1 MNMGKIFN
9 TQEVQN
15 ILSGNKRMFREVI
28 KKPRHETLQDC
39 IYKGQLKAKG
49 FQVYFE
55 NPKAR
60 WFGEDMPTGI
70 TIKCPYQVGQKIFVK
85 EVFCKSIFGKAIYK
99 DEEKEIRGLGGRD
112 VVVKWKPA
120 QHMKQE
126 HSRLTLQ
133 IKEITVERL
142 QDINEEDAIAE
153 GATSRP
159 NCYGYQNRD
168 NGWCMNWSK
177 VGVLSRYSGILKE
190 SDICMG
196 SAKYAFAN
204 NWNATH
210 KKPEAK
216 FEANPWVWSI
226 QFEVVK

>member
-1 MNMGKIFN
+1 MKGRIF
-9 TQEVQN
+9 TAQEVQA
-15 ILSGNKRMFREVI
+15 IIAGNKKMFREVI
-28 KKPRHETLQDC
+28 KVQPTDSSQYFATIVFSTDKKDVGKYHYIND
-39 IYKGQLKAKG
+39 G
-49 FQVYFE
+49 FPHIISKNF
-55 NPKAR
+55 N
-60 WFGEDMPTGI
+60 
-70 TIKCPYQVGQKIFVK
+70 CPYQEGQKIFVK
-85 EVFCKSIFGKAIYK
+85 ERFCVPNALHQV
-99 DEEKEIRGLGGRD
+99 DEEIYGI
-112 VVVKWKPA
+112 WKPA

-133 IKEITVERL
+133 IKEIRVERL
-142 QDINEEDAIAE
+142 ADINEEDAIAE

-210 KKPEAK
+210 KKPEEK
-216 FEANPWVWSI
+216 FEANPWVWVVD
-226 QFEVVK
+226 FEVVK